1 MVDKD
6 NRKNLVEIRG
16 VDKRYEL
23 DGEVTYALAGIDLD
37 IYQGEYLSLMGPSG
51 SGKSTLF
58 NMIGALDVPTGGTVT
73 VGGVSLPDLSSQER
87 SYFRGK
93 HIGYVF
99 QAYNLIPFLS
109 ALENVSLSQTLMGA
123 DDEEA
128 RERAVEKLTYVGLG
142 ERLDHTPGELSGGQQ
157 QRVAIARALV
167 NDPAILLADEPTAN
181 LDFKTGEQIIEIF
194 RNLVRDSGV
203 TVISAT
209 HDHRMLAVSD
219 RIVWIKSGKIDKIE
233 EVDEMDIKVG
243 SIH

>member
-1 MVDKD
+1 MH
-6 NRKNLVEIRG
+6 L
-16 VDKRYEL
+16 
-23 DGEVTYALAGIDLD
+23 TWT
-37 IYQGEYLSLMGPSG
+37 SLWQKSG
-51 SGKSTLF
+51 
-58 NMIGALDVPTGGTVT
+58 
-73 VGGVSLPDLSSQER
+73 
-87 SYFRGK
+87 
-93 HIGYVF
+93 
-99 QAYNLIPFLS
+99 
-109 ALENVSLSQTLMGA
+109 
-123 DDEEA
+123 
-128 RERAVEKLTYVGLG
+128 
-142 ERLDHTPGELSGGQQ
+142 DHTPGELSGGQQ

-233 EVDEMDIKVG
+233 EVAEMDIKVG